1 MEKSYNNSGKHER
14 LDPHLKK
21 MVSKKLAVARAAVH
35 DRRDTPDA
43 QCPIPNAQCPTP
55 YAPMPSTLHPMPSTL
70 YLVPYNP
77 MPYNPMPYNPMP

>member
-43 QCPIPNAQCPTP
+43 QCPMSDARF
-55 YAPMPSTLHPMPSTL
+55 PMPDAH
-70 YLVPYNP
+70 Y
-77 MPYNPMPYNPMP
+77 

>member
-43 QCPIPNAQCPTP
+43 QCPIPNTQMPNTVCPTP
-55 YAPMPSTLHPMPSTL
+55 NAQHPTPDAQHPIPNTL
-70 YLVPYNP
+70 
-77 MPYNPMPYNPMP
+77 